1 MNQRAG
7 FGPLQARGRP
17 KGRIQRQSSSGR
29 EALNSYKSFPYFL
42 LHWKKEGDASL
53 FHVFTSCFYVENHH
67 HASHTYCAITSNEP
81 FYLPSNVS
89 LNHISTS
96 PTHTHKQQGSELAGN
111 LMRQALT
118 RISCFWFSQTYCNN
132 RHSRSILAPLLLAQ
146 AKTQE
151 CKWKKHFL
159 IFRILK

>member
-7 FGPLQARGRP
+7 FEVMNQR
-17 KGRIQRQSSSGR
+17 KTQRQTSSGR
-29 EALNSYKSFPYFL
+29 EALNPYREF
-42 LHWKKEGDASL
+42 SL
-53 FHVFTSCFYVENHH
+53 FPRPLEEGGWCKFASCIHLFLCWKPPPCWMHILCYHFQR
-67 HASHTYCAITSNEP
+67 TI
-81 FYLPSNVS
+81 LPIFKFS
-89 LNHISTS
+89 LNHIPTS
-96 PTHTHKQQGSELAGN
+96 PTHIHNQHSSELAGN

-132 RHSRSILAPLLLAQ
+132 RHSRSILAPLLLVQ

>member
-1 MNQRAG
+1 MNQRSG
-7 FGPLQARGRP
+7 FDLLQARGRP
-17 KGRIQRQSSSGR
+17 KGRAQRQTSSGR
-29 EALNSYKSFPYFL
+29 EALNPYREFFLFPPPLEGGWCKFASCIHFL
-42 LHWKKEGDASL
+42 FLCWKPPPCC
-53 FHVFTSCFYVENHH
+53 TRI
-67 HASHTYCAITSNEP
+67 CAITSNEP
-81 FYLPSNVS
+81 FYLPSNIS
-89 LNHISTS
+89 LNHIPTS
-96 PTHTHKQQGSELAGN
+96 PTHTHNQQGSELAGN

-132 RHSRSILAPLLLAQ
+132 RHSRSILALLLLVQ